1 MAKEFD
7 FKSIEFPLGGLNR
20 RWSLQRQPD
29 YTTPDA
35 LNVWPFTRRDMR
47 LRGGSRPGTSA
58 WASNG
63 TGGRVNML
71 TSLNGSRYRFVPGE
85 ESGVDG
91 ADGMVDKW
99 VLASFF
105 DDFSGDEIKPWW
117 ESAFGN
123 PLPDVSSTPPNGMYH
138 APVSAVRT
146 RLSYSQ
152 SDPITVSM
160 SVASTSGHSDNGR
173 YSLMCGLRDTSPST
187 SGGVM
192 ATLVK
197 SSDGMS
203 VEVSVNGSVVH
214 SGEVE
219 GSRGGS
225 LEITLN
231 ADGSSVVG
239 YGGARVCET
248 EAAVMP
254 GTRIGFTLEA
264 VDEGGVAAID
274 SIGMTYYESIESWP
288 PEDYDGQPG
297 RFVLDKYADILVAG
311 SGGDIWYSEESSS
324 GRRVRK
330 VETSVKTRQTGYV
343 MAQKRLRELFV
354 ADYGEY
360 LGIGTDGSVA
370 SGKLGA
376 ASVSDW
382 GTLGIVAGSDVAVI
396 SNASSGVVQGA
407 YVVESVEA
415 DGVTLRGYSGSDGTC
430 AWSVCVSPK
439 VYDHGQKSY
448 VPMVA
453 TQGMVPVN
461 CPIVCL
467 YRDRLVLAGAASEPH
482 LWYMSRAGDPYDW
495 SYAIDTSVDGND
507 VGVAVAGQSSLAGTI
522 GEPIRALCPHSD
534 DYLVFGYD
542 RELWVLRGDPAD
554 GGQLDNLSRTVGIV
568 GRRAWCYGDSGEIV
582 FLAKDG
588 VYSLTGANGVP
599 QVVSRAKLPD
609 ELMGMGESDNVQMVY
624 DAEFH
629 GVHVYS
635 GQSRHWFVSL
645 DTGGMFPMSFSSG
658 MVPTAV
664 YSYGGKVILGCED
677 GLLRSFFRE
686 LGDDDGKPM
695 ESSVV
700 LGPFRVFA
708 GDYSNGV
715 VQRICVSMDVG
726 GEAMSLRVVSAD
738 EAFELES
745 RLGSGR
751 YDRVTF
757 ARGVDTLLVR
767 ERGGAMCLV
776 VSRTG
781 HEAWGMERIGLYVRR
796 AGRMR

>member
-63 TGGRVNML
+63 TGGKVNML

-85 ESGVDG
+85 EPGVDG

-105 DDFSGDEIKPWW
+105 DDFAGDEIKPWW

-173 YSLMCGLRDTSPST
+173 YSVMCGLRDTNPT
-187 SGGVM
+187 EAGGIM
-192 ATLVK
+192 ATLIK
-197 SSDGMS
+197 FDGGMS
-203 VEVSVNGSVVH
+203 VEVRVNGSVVH
-214 SGEVE
+214 SGDVE
-219 GSRGGS
+219 GQRGGS
-225 LEITLN
+225 LSITMN
-231 ADGSSVVG
+231 ADGSSIIG

-248 EAAVMP
+248 AAAVMP

-264 VDEGGVAAID
+264 TEEGAVACID
-274 SIGMTYYESIESWP
+274 SISMTYYESIESWP
-288 PEDYDGQPG
+288 PEDYDGQTG
-297 RFVLDKYADILVAG
+297 KYVLDKYADILVAG
-311 SGGDIWYSEESSS
+311 CRGDIWYSEE
-324 GRRVRK
+324 GDRVNRMRK
-330 VETSVKTRQTGYV
+330 VETAVKTRQTGYV

-354 ADYGEY
+354 ADYGDY
-360 LGIGTDGSVA
+360 IGIGTDGSVA
-370 SGKLGA
+370 SGKLTA
-376 ASVSDW
+376 ASVTDW
-382 GTLGIVAGSDVAVI
+382 GTLGIVPGSDVAVI
-396 SNASSGVVQGA
+396 SNASTGVSQGA
-407 YVVESVEA
+407 FVVESVEA
-415 DGVTLRGYSGSDGTC
+415 NGITLRNYSGEDGTC

-495 SYAIDTSVDGND
+495 SYAIDTSVEGND
-507 VGVAVAGQSSLAGTI
+507 VGIAVAGQSSLAGTI
-522 GEPIRALCPHSD
+522 GEPIRAVCPHSD

-582 FLAKDG
+582 FMAKDG

-609 ELMGMGESDNVQMVY
+609 ELMGMTEADNVQMVY
-624 DAEFH
+624 DVEFH
-629 GVHVYS
+629 GVHIYS
-635 GQSRHWFVSL
+635 GLATHWFVSL
-645 DTGGMFPMSFSSG
+645 DTGGMFPMAFSSQARP
-658 MVPTAV
+658 MAV
-664 YSYGGKVILGCED
+664 TSYGGKVLLGCED
-677 GLLRSFFRE
+677 GFIRSFFRE
-686 LGDDDGKPM
+686 LGDDDGVAM
-695 ESSVV
+695 ESYVIF
-700 LGPFRVFA
+700 GPFRVFA

-715 VQRICVSMDVG
+715 VQRICVSM
-726 GEAMSLRVVSAD
+726 SLGDEPMELQVATAD

-745 RLGSGR
+745 RMLNGR
-751 YDRVTF
+751 YDRITF
-757 ARGVDTLLVR
+757 RRDVDTLLMR
-767 ERGGAMCLV
+767 ERGGAMCV
-776 VSRTG
+776 RAMRTG
-781 HEAWGMERIGLYVRR
+781 HEGWGVERIGLYVRR